1 MDDQELNVAVG
12 EIIKEI
18 YVITNEL
25 EQMFPG
31 RHFTPDGHMV
41 GSIGE
46 VLVASKYGLKLLTS
60 SAKTHDAV
68 DQYGRFIQIKATQT
82 NRVSISSE
90 PDYLVV
96 IKIEE
101 NGTFSELYNGRGSKV
116 WQQTGKMQK
125 NGQRSISVLRLKEL
139 MKSVPES
146 DKIRLKTNR
155 NW

>member
-1 MDDQELNVAVG
+1 MLRATVG
-12 EIIKEI
+12 GKIKEI

-46 VLVASKYGLKLLTS
+46 VLVASRYGLRLLPS
-60 SAKTHDAV
+60 SAKTHDAI
-68 DQYGRFIQIKATQT
+68 DQYGRSIQIKATQT

-96 IKIEE
+96 IKIEA
-101 NGTFSELYNGRGSKV
+101 NGTYNELYNGRGSLV
-116 WQQTGKMQK
+116 WQCAGKMQK
-125 NGQRSISVLRLKEL
+125 NGQRSISISKLREL

-146 DKIRLKTNR
+146 DKIKPDTN
-155 NW
+155 ND